1 MPVFY
6 TVIMYVWVYEQYKIY
21 HFKNFI
27 KKIANCIYS
36 SIPWE
41 KSKQPHHL
49 FLLILSSNSF
59 LKKLMYIVSHCM
71 IILHYICLF
80 FCCQIFLEC
89 SQIFII
95 VNSTAV
101 YILIPY
107 VCLWLSVGKDV
118 SAELQVIG
126 CEYLQLQAYLSVFL
140 DCARV
145 LYSHRFTFPPTLYQ
159 WFCWSASSPILGII
173 KLWNFWPLVR
183 YKVITCYF

>member
-41 KSKQPHHL
+41 KSKQPYYL
-49 FLLILSSNSF
+49 FLLILSSSSF

-71 IILHYICLF
+71 IILHYIRLF

-95 VNSTAV
+95 VSSTAV
-101 YILIPY
+101 DILVPWCVFVTFCGEGCKCWIADDRMWVSSNPS
-107 VCLWLSVGKDV
+107 LSPTFPRLCQG
-118 SAELQVIG
+118 ALH
-126 CEYLQLQAYLSVFL
+126 
-140 DCARV
+140 
-145 LYSHRFTFPPTLYQ
+145 SHQFTFPPHCISDFVDLHLLQYLVLSNFGIFDH
-159 WFCWSASSPILGII
+159 WLGI
-173 KLWNFWPLVR
+173 KW
-183 YKVITCYF
+183 

>member
-49 FLLILSSNSF
+49 FLLILSSSSF

-101 YILIPY
+101 DILVPY
-107 VCLWLSVGKDV
+107 VCLWLSMGKDV

-145 LYSHRFTFPPTLYQ
+145 LYTVTSLPSPPHCISDFVDLHLLQYLVLSNFGIFDH
-159 WFCWSASSPILGII
+159 WLGI
-173 KLWNFWPLVR
+173 KW
-183 YKVITCYF
+183 